1 MDNRKRNTAI
11 LLIVAGLFIVLGNV
25 IGFFTVAALLM
36 IWFGIHKLRIGEQRN
51 GYLLL
56 AVAALILI
64 SGHFGLFI
72 AILLISLGYF
82 FLRSRQVQGP
92 DYEQRHKLLESLKHV
107 HEPWELRNVSSW
119 AMVGEIYLDLSL
131 ALTNQ
136 RDTTLVFQGLIGN
149 IDLLVPE
156 DLGVS
161 IRGTIVLGQT
171 QVEEQR
177 EAGLMNKV
185 LWTTDNYDTADQRV
199 HIEISYLIGD
209 LHVKRI

>member
-11 LLIVAGLFIVLGNV
+11 MLIVAGLFIVLGNA

-92 DYEQRHKLLESLKHV
+92 DNEQRHKLLESLKHV
-107 HEPWELRNVSSW
+107 HEPWELRNMSSW

-185 LWTTDNYDTADQRV
+185 LWRTDNYDTADQRV